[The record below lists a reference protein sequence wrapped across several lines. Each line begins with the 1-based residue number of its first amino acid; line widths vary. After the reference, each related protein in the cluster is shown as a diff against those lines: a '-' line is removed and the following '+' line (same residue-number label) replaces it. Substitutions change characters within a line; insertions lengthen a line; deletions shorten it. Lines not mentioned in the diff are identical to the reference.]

1 MGRRRTLDA
10 DEAGEMIGVSAATVY
25 RLARDDGS
33 WHRTHVVEVEPIETR
48 TA

>member
-25 RLARDDGS
+25 RLARDGS
-33 WHRTHVVEVEPIETR
+33 LPHLLQEQYP
-48 TA
+48 